1 MLVYV
6 WIALGVSVVVTVA
19 SLLFAAGRCLA
30 AWRAFRGSRD
40 RLSGGLEEIDRRV
53 EAMERRMATAGE
65 TAARL
70 ERGQADLQDSLA
82 AAQAVAAAAAEVRVT
97 VRRALALLPSG

>member
-1 MLVYV
+1 
-6 WIALGVSVVVTVA
+6 
-19 SLLFAAGRCLA
+19 
-30 AWRAFRGSRD
+30 
-40 RLSGGLEEIDRRV
+40 
-53 EAMERRMATAGE
+53 MATAGE

>member
-1 MLVYV
+1 LLVYV

-30 AWRAFRGSRD
+30 AWRAFRCSRD

-53 EAMERRMATAGE
+53 EAMERRMGTAGE